1 MIRSTTPTIQCFL
14 DNEQVLQQS
23 IDDIYVTISQGPTRL
38 TKTKEDVSIENNVVT
53 IELSQK
59 NTLLFKP
66 GPARIQ
72 IKGKTKDGLVWA
84 TSIEDIDVT
93 EILYRQVI

>member
-1 MIRSTTPTIQCFL
+1 M
-14 DNEQVLQQS
+14 
-23 IDDIYVTISQGPTRL
+23 
-38 TKTKEDVSIENNVVT
+38 T

-93 EILYRQVI
+93 EILYR